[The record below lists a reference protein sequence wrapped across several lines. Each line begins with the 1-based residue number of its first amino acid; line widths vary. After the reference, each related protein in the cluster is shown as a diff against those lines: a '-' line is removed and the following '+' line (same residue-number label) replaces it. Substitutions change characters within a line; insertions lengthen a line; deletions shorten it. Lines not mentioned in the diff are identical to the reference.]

1 MMRLAFTPVA
11 AEGPVVTLAPGFQ
24 FRQLIFEVS
33 DLFTD
38 HAQVRS
44 AHCQAAPLYTI
55 HSGF

>member
-11 AEGPVVTLAPGFQ
+11 AEGPVVTLTPGFQ

-38 HAQVRS
+38 HAQVGLS
-44 AHCQAAPLYTI
+44 LL
-55 HSGF
+55 S